1 MAILSI
7 LTFPDD
13 VLRRSCSEAEPGTD
27 HIRELADSMIETMY
41 AAPGIGLAAPQ
52 VGLSIR
58 MVVVDVAA
66 VIGEPEPHVLVNPEI
81 VRSEGTISFEEG
93 CLSLPE
99 LSVEID
105 RAQKIEVHFHD
116 LDGNRKSLE
125 AEDLLAVAIQH
136 EIDHLEG
143 RLILDYASTVRK
155 DLYRRKARK
164 MMAQGV

>member
-1 MAILSI
+1 MAILPV

-13 VLRRSCSEAEPGTD
+13 VLRRPCSEAEPGTGQ
-27 HIRELADSMIETMY
+27 IRELADNMIETMY

-58 MVVVDVAA
+58 MVVVDVTA
-66 VIGEPEPHVLVNPEI
+66 VIGEPEPHVFLNPAI
-81 VRSEGTISFEEG
+81 ARSEGTITFEEG

-105 RAQKIEVHFHD
+105 RAQKIEVHFQD

-143 RLILDYASTVRK
+143 RLILDYTSTVRR
-155 DLYRRKARK
+155 DMYRRMARK
-164 MMAQGV
+164 MRAQGL